1 MVSNQAMLSAR
12 PRVFLAVIGGVM
24 MSANLGGQMTPEV
37 APPVDRITSAVD
49 SDAGTRAVVSLRIV
63 VIQRDAAGVV
73 EQMRGMSMQR
83 RPMARSDGRIDPLEQ
98 RRDEITASLRG
109 LGDEAIDALARALVD
124 RDVQMRRNAALVLI
138 DLGGG
143 YSADARQKMNTL
155 SALSALI
162 LATGDSDRDVRGWAA
177 HAIAEIGPRAQ
188 QAVPAL
194 VTLLQDTE
202 EGPRNTACLALGNIG
217 PGAAEA
223 LPALRLAL
231 NDPRP
236 NVRGFAQR
244 AIDRIQG
251 K

>member
-1 MVSNQAMLSAR
+1 MCVSLTTQ
-12 PRVFLAVIGGVM
+12 PV
-24 MSANLGGQMTPEV
+24 TPESSSPLLLLFAFSLAFATPTV
-37 APPVDRITSAVD
+37 EASA
-49 SDAGTRAVVSLRIV
+49 RIV
-63 VIQRDAAGVV
+63 VIQSDAARVV

-83 RPMARSDGRIDPLEQ
+83 RPMARSDGRIDPVEQ

-109 LGDEAIDALARALVD
+109 LGDEAVDALAQALGD
-124 RDVQMRRNAALVLI
+124 MDVQMRRNAALVLI

-143 YSADARQKMNTL
+143 YSAEARQKMNTL

-162 LATGDSDRDVRGWAA
+162 QATGDADRDVRGWAA

-194 VTLLQDTE
+194 VRLLQDTE

-231 NDPRP
+231 SDPRP

-244 AIDRIQG
+244 AIDEIQG